1 MNTYISD
8 KGIKILKELKNKTVI
23 RIIADDWRDY
33 NRSYGNIKIDF
44 EDCSVEI
51 ENDYRNVSYFGV
63 NEELAGYDVICL
75 KNGNFESS
83 VMSDNL
89 YVKNFNKKI
98 TGISIIRD
106 TVMIDYSNNIKREK
120 YLIDQAVIFK
130 FDDMKWLISQTSIF
144 TPMSK
149 MLFSKNINEGIKSI
163 EKIKSDWEDNADTGK
178 CTPAYN
184 VDIKR
189 EILEI

>member
-1 MNTYISD
+1 M
-8 KGIKILKELKNKTVI
+8 KNKTVI

-75 KNGNFESS
+75 KNENFESS

-89 YVKNFNKKI
+89 YVKKFNKKI

-106 TVMIDYSNNIKREK
+106 TVMIDYSSNIKRENERRSYFHSQWRK
-120 YLIDQAVIFK
+120 YHPCTKKRRSSSASAFK
-130 FDDMKWLISQTSIF
+130 MVTQEGFEPPTHRLEGGCSIQL
-144 TPMSK
+144 S
-149 MLFSKNINEGIKSI
+149 
-163 EKIKSDWEDNADTGK
+163 
-178 CTPAYN
+178 Y
-184 VDIKR
+184 
-189 EILEI
+189 

>member
-8 KGIKILKELKNKTVI
+8 KGIKILKELKNKTFI

-51 ENDYRNVSYFGV
+51 ENDSYFGV

-89 YVKNFNKKI
+89 YVKKFNKKI

-106 TVMIDYSNNIKREK
+106 TVMIDYSSNLKK
-120 YLIDQAVIFK
+120 
-130 FDDMKWLISQTSIF
+130 
-144 TPMSK
+144 
-149 MLFSKNINEGIKSI
+149 KSI
-163 EKIKSDWEDNADTGK
+163 
-178 CTPAYN
+178 
-184 VDIKR
+184 
-189 EILEI
+189 

>member
-1 MNTYISD
+1 MNTYIAD

-51 ENDYRNVSYFGV
+51 ENDSYFGV

-83 VMSDNL
+83 DMSDNL
-89 YVKNFNKKI
+89 YVKKL
-98 TGISIIRD
+98 IRKLQES
-106 TVMIDYSNNIKREK
+106 V
-120 YLIDQAVIFK
+120 L
-130 FDDMKWLISQTSIF
+130 L
-144 TPMSK
+144 
-149 MLFSKNINEGIKSI
+149 
-163 EKIKSDWEDNADTGK
+163 
-178 CTPAYN
+178 
-184 VDIKR
+184 
-189 EILEI
+189 